1 MFGRRRR
8 QRAEV
13 TPVPV
18 VNEYSGEQLFD
29 LVNTRLADIIGVH
42 GQWTLV
48 RRTDDDTDEIFHAML
63 THQIAAELTHA
74 YLADRSA
81 QRVAAGA
88 EPLALGWTP
97 APLVVSPESP
107 DRSSD
112 IAPVTELQPTPIHS
126 AA

>member
-1 MFGRRRR
+1 MS
-8 QRAEV
+8 
-13 TPVPV
+13 PVPV

-29 LVNTRLADIIGVH
+29 LVNSRLADIIGVH

-97 APLVVSPESP
+97 APLVVHTDAA
-107 DRSSD
+107 DREPD
-112 IAPVTELQPTPIHS
+112 IAPVAGFPQTPIHS